1 MTLVRSPR
9 PDTVAVGLLTTR
21 LAMSRS
27 TDVRPLGPTAWA
39 TLKTRLAAAGQT
51 PAGLIGLDAGDIA
64 SLLDLPQDR
73 AADLASLLARA
84 GQMALEL
91 ERLQAR
97 GIWLVS
103 REDPEYPESLSRRL
117 GDQAPPVLFGAGDS
131 AILTGKGLGIV
142 GARDADAPSLDFT
155 QRVAAWAVEGGLA
168 VVSGAARGVDA
179 VAMRAAFDAGGKV
192 IGAVADNLEE
202 RIRDAETRRAVAD
215 GQAVLLSPY
224 GPATPFSVGAA
235 MGRNKLIY
243 CLADAV
249 VVVVATEGSGGTW
262 GGAEEALKSHWV
274 PVLVR
279 GTEFP
284 TPADRALAHM
294 GASQIKD
301 EDLGTTTASE
311 FLKRL
316 TADFE
321 PGRPRAVSE
330 EPVQY
335 PMFGLPVPLP
345 PRGKPSRK
353 TK

>member
-27 TDVRPLGPTAWA
+27 AGVRPLGPTAWA

-64 SLLDLPQDR
+64 ALLDLPQDR
-73 AADLASLLARA
+73 SADLAELLARA
-84 GQMALEL
+84 GQIALEL

-117 GDQAPPVLFGAGDS
+117 GDQAPPVLFGAGDT
-131 AILTGKGLGIV
+131 AILAGKGLGIV
-142 GARDADAPSLDFT
+142 GARDADAASLDFT

-215 GQAVLLSPY
+215 GQAVLVSPY

-249 VVVVATEGSGGTW
+249 VVVAATQGSGGTW
-262 GGAEEALKSHWV
+262 AGAEEALKARWV

-279 GTEFP
+279 GTDFP
-284 TPADRALAHM
+284 APADRALAHI

-321 PGRPRAVSE
+321 PGRPKAASE

-335 PMFGLPVPLP
+335 PMFGLPVSLP
-345 PRGKPSRK
+345 AKGKSRR
-353 TK
+353 TKK

>member
-1 MTLVRSPR
+1 M
-9 PDTVAVGLLTTR
+9 
-21 LAMSRS
+21 
-27 TDVRPLGPTAWA
+27 
-39 TLKTRLAAAGQT
+39 
-51 PAGLIGLDAGDIA
+51 DAGHIA
-64 SLLDLPQDR
+64 DLLDLPQDR
-73 AADLASLLARA
+73 SADLAALLARA
-84 GQMALEL
+84 GQISLEL

-103 REDPEYPESLSRRL
+103 REDTEYPESLSRRL
-117 GDQAPPVLFGAGDS
+117 GDQAPPVLFGAGDT
-131 AILTGKGLGIV
+131 AILAGKGLGIV
-142 GARDADAPSLDFT
+142 GARDADAASLDFT

-179 VAMRAAFDAGGKV
+179 VAMRSAFDAGGKV

-215 GQAVLLSPY
+215 GQAVLVSPY

-249 VVVVATEGSGGTW
+249 VVVAATQGSGGTW
-262 GGAEEALKSHWV
+262 AGAEEALKARWV

-279 GTEFP
+279 GTDFP
-284 TPADRALAHM
+284 APADRALAHM
-294 GASQIKD
+294 GAGQIKD
-301 EDLGTTTASE
+301 EELGTTRASE

-321 PGRPRAVSE
+321 PGRPRAASE
-330 EPVQY
+330 EPAQY

-345 PRGKPSRK
+345 AKGKSRRAK
-353 TK
+353 K